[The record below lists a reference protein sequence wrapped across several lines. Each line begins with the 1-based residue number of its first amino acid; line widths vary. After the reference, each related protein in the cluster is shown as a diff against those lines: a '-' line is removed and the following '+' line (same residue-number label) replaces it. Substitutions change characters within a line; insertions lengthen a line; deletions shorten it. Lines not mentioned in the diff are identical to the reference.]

1 MIEFLQSIDLPVW
14 LWLIALV
21 IFGVVEAATAGL
33 VCIWFAM
40 GAMAAL
46 LAALVGTGVV
56 EQVVVFAVVSAA
68 TLAATRPLVRRMTA
82 GKAVATNADRVLG
95 TAAKVTETIDN
106 ENSAG
111 AVYVDGKTWTAR
123 SADGSVIPAGER
135 VEVESMEGVKLFVK
149 LCKKTEGV
157 EV

>member
-21 IFGVVEAATAGL
+21 IFGVVEAATSGL

-56 EQVVVFAVVSAA
+56 EQVVVFAVVSAVA
-68 TLAATRPLVRRMTA
+68 LAATRPLVRRMTA

-95 TAAKVTETIDN
+95 AAAKVTETIDN
-106 ENSAG
+106 ENSTG

-123 SADGSVIPAGER
+123 SADGTVIPAGEQ

-149 LCKKTEGV
+149 LCKKTEEV

>member
-46 LAALVGTGVV
+46 LAALLGTGVV

-95 TAAKVTETIDN
+95 AAAKVTETIDN

-123 SADGSVIPAGER
+123 SADGSVIPAGEQ
-135 VEVESMEGVKLFVK
+135 VEVISMEGVKLFVK
-149 LCKKTEGV
+149 LCEKTEGAKV
-157 EV
+157 

>member
-40 GAMAAL
+40 GAMVAL
-46 LAALVGTGVV
+46 LAALLGTGVV
-56 EQVVVFAVVSAA
+56 EQVVVFAVVSAVA
-68 TLAATRPLVRRMTA
+68 LAATRPLVRRMTA

-95 TAAKVTETIDN
+95 AAAKVTETIDN

-123 SADGSVIPAGER
+123 SADGSVIPAGEQ
-135 VEVESMEGVKLFVK
+135 VEVISMEGVKLFVK
-149 LCKKTEGV
+149 LCEKTEGAKV
-157 EV
+157 